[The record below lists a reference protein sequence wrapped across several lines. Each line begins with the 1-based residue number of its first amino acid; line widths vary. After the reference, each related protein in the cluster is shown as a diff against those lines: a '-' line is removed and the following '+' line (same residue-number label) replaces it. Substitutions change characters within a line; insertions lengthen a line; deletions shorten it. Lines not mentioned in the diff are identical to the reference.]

1 MTQTRDPVGGRWA
14 RLRFS
19 IVGQLLM
26 APPPWG
32 GLKPAI
38 EALAGQEWQ
47 HPVSGERVRFGAST
61 IERWYYAAQAA
72 DQDPVSALA
81 RRRRR
86 DAGLQRTIS
95 PALSAAVEAQY
106 KAHPSWSK
114 QLHHDNLAAR
124 VEADPDLGPLPSYP
138 TLARYMRTEGLVRQ
152 PRRRGPN
159 APRPRHEVRS
169 YEVSR
174 GHALWHAD
182 FHNCSRKVLAPS
194 GLWVTPKLFA
204 ALDDHSRLAC
214 HAQWYLSESA
224 QTYVHGLQ
232 QAFLKSGLPRAIMSD
247 RGSAELAKE
256 VQAGLSDLSILL
268 CPTEA
273 CSPHQNGKSEVVWS
287 LVEGQ
292 LMAMLEGVE
301 GLTLSTLNDC
311 TVAWFDRIYQRRHH
325 QEIGCS
331 PMERFLQSEDV
342 SRRCPPMA
350 DLKAAF
356 RIADTRRQRRSDG
369 TISLQGV
376 RFEVPDA
383 WRHMPELRIRYARWD
398 LSEVE
403 LVDDRG
409 TGLATLRPLDK
420 AANADRPRRRRGPA
434 PTEDA
439 PPAAD
444 GPSPLLRKLLA
455 DFAATGLPPAYLPL
469 DEENPQ

>member
-1 MTQTRDPVGGRWA
+1 
-14 RLRFS
+14 
-19 IVGQLLM
+19 M
-26 APPPWG
+26 A
-32 GLKPAI
+32 A
-38 EALAGQEWQ
+38 
-47 HPVSGERVRFGAST
+47 SGERRAGALRGVDDRALVLRGASP
-61 IERWYYAAQAA
+61 AA

-86 DAGLQRTIS
+86 DAGRQRTIS
-95 PALSAAVEAQY
+95 PALAAAVEARY

-114 QLHHDNLAAR
+114 QLHYDNLAAQ

-138 TLARYMRTEGLVRQ
+138 TLARFMRSRGLARL

-174 GHALWHAD
+174 SHGLWHAD
-182 FHNCSRKVLAPS
+182 FHVASRKVLMPS
-194 GLWVTPKLFA
+194 GLWVAPKLFA
-204 ALDDHSRLAC
+204 AVDDHSRLVC

-224 QTYVHGLQ
+224 RTYVHGLQ

-256 VQAGLSDLSILL
+256 VRAGLSDLGILL

-273 CSPHQNGKSEVVWS
+273 YAPHQNAKVEVLWN

-292 LMAMLEGVE
+292 LMAMLEGAE
-301 GLTLSTLNDC
+301 GLTLRTLNEF
-311 TVAWFDRIYQRRHH
+311 TMVWFDRAYQRRLH

-331 PMERFLQSEDV
+331 PMERFLQSEDA
-342 SRRCPPMA
+342 SRPCPPMVE
-350 DLKAAF
+350 LKAAF
-356 RIADTRRQRRSDG
+356 RIADRRRQRRSDG
-369 TISLQGV
+369 TISVKGV

-409 TGLATLRPLDK
+409 TSLATLRPLDK
-420 AANADRPRRRRGPA
+420 AANADRPRRRRATA

-439 PPAAD
+439 APAAD

-469 DEENPQ
+469 DEEDPQ